1 MSAKVED
8 GLLRVLESSAAASE
22 CIDVVVSFDV
32 RGVATAPVAGKLAA
46 ALNEP
51 HSTASLVDERKAR
64 SAVMAQHM
72 QSVLKTAGDLAG
84 EQPEVLS
91 QQPLL
96 GSALVKAHPSY
107 FKALLDQPGVK
118 GAVLNSGDGSS
129 SSTGRVFGR

>member
-8 GLLRVLESSAAASE
+8 GLMRLLESSAAASE
-22 CIDVVVSFDV
+22 FIDVIVSFDV
-32 RGVATAPVAGKLAA
+32 RGVAFAPPTGKVVAPAKDSF
-46 ALNEP
+46 
-51 HSTASLVDERKAR
+51 STASLINERQAR
-64 SAVMAQHM
+64 SAVMALHM
-72 QSVLKTAGDLAG
+72 QSVLKTAGELAG

-118 GAVLNSGDGSS
+118 GAVLNSVGGSS
-129 SSTGRVFGR
+129 SSSGRVSGR